1 MLSILKQQLMAISRK
16 MRMKLI
22 FVSKE
27 TTLILLMTLM
37 CLTMFVI
44 TIDLKTSHVWLEI
57 PWRTSLLRVT
67 QILRIIIDIE
77 KTPPEEKE

>member
-1 MLSILKQQLMAISRK
+1 
-16 MRMKLI
+16 MKLI

-27 TTLILLMTLM
+27 TALILLMTLM

-44 TIDLKTSHVWLEI
+44 TIDLETAHVWLEI
-57 PWRTSLLRVT
+57 LWMTSLLRVK
-67 QILRIIIDIE
+67 QILRIIIDVE